1 MQVGCGAR
9 HPVRVHID
17 PLFEDV
23 VLFELPSYH
32 SADRLSRSL
41 RSSWLAWMEPG
52 DGVWLVGAAL
62 RPAADDLA
70 VLLRSV
76 AEWATECSFRAVAF
90 RLDGRVYVV
99 EPAGVGVGAAA

>member
-1 MQVGCGAR
+1 
-9 HPVRVHID
+9 
-17 PLFEDV
+17 
-23 VLFELPSYH
+23 
-32 SADRLSRSL
+32 
-41 RSSWLAWMEPG
+41 
-52 DGVWLVGAAL
+52 VWLVGAAL

-70 VLLRSV
+70 VLLRRV